1 MTTSIVCS
9 RQRRRK
15 DIERLA
21 STREKRTRDFV
32 DIKCIKSKDNKI
44 SVKDNEIKKDRRV
57 L

>member
-1 MTTSIVCS
+1 MNQNIKHMTTSIVCS

-44 SVKDNEIKKDRRV
+44 ISKR
-57 L
+57 